1 MAEAELTVRIAGHDI
16 PLGYTRRIMPNA
28 VVAEWPELPRGAEAS
43 QTD

>member
-28 VVAEWPELPRGAEAS
+28 VVAEWRSGGVAGASEGR
-43 QTD
+43 